1 MARNI
6 FLFALI
12 SIAALLRIS
21 GILPENVNPVA
32 AIALF
37 GGALFANKVQG
48 LIIPLIIMF
57 LSDLYIGLHDFM
69 IPVYVGFLI
78 IGMIGFSIRKNPSI
92 ANALVGAGIGST
104 IFFIITNG
112 AVWMASGFY
121 SQDIGGLIDCY
132 IMGLP
137 FFRNTLLG
145 DLIFTG
151 ILFGAYYAAAYRFPR
166 LTKVK
171 A

>member
-6 FLFALI
+6 FIFALI
-12 SIAALLRIS
+12 AIAALLRIS
-21 GILPENVNPVA
+21 GILPENVSPVA

-37 GGALFANKVQG
+37 GGALFANKIQG
-48 LIIPLIIMF
+48 LILPLVIMF
-57 LSDLYIGLHDFM
+57 LSDLYIGLHDYM
-69 IPVYVGFLI
+69 IPVYISFVI
-78 IGMIGFSIRKNPSI
+78 IGIIGFAIRKNPTITS
-92 ANALVGAGIGST
+92 AFFGAIIGST
-104 IFFIITNG
+104 LFFLITNG
-112 AVWMASGFY
+112 AVWMGSAFY

-132 IMGLP
+132 ILGVP

-145 DLIFTG
+145 DLMFTG
-151 ILFGAYYAAAYRFPR
+151 ILFGAYQVAAYRFPR